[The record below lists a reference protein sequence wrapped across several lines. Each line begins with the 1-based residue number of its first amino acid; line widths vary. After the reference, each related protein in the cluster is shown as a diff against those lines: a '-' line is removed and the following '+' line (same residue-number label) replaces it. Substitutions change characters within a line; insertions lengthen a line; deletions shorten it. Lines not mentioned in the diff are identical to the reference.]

1 MKFDY
6 RQALE
11 NIPKTIKYYQTPE
24 GKAER
29 FLKESINTMAQ
40 KNISIE
46 EVSEMYLGLSSS
58 PYEHDIKGVRLFFSY
73 LPKDTVKKIEIDNKG
88 IPNINEYTSIYAGYI
103 KNSNTKGNFLEDME
117 EGISVFEIIE
127 KELKS
132 KGFNFEDL
140 SFYRK
145 RFHNLHRFRKITF

>member
-1 MKFDY
+1 MKFDF

-29 FLKESINTMAQ
+29 FLNESINTMAQ